1 MSAFDGD
8 GNKSY
13 KFTVT
18 PDHFRAIA
26 QPGGSGMRFSRT
38 EIIHI
43 AISVVALTFA
53 FSLALVDGI
62 RGISG
67 LNLPTLLFIIGVS
80 FVAVSTGFLLHEI
93 AHKRVAQGYNCY
105 AEYRMYPM
113 GLMIGLLSAAFGFLL
128 ALPGAVM
135 IAGRI
140 TMKQNGLISLAGPS
154 MNMLIAVVCMPL
166 AFVFSTEPLL
176 LALFGMVA
184 YINSLLAIFN
194 LLPVPPLDGS
204 KVLQWNF
211 LAYVG
216 AMAAAVALIASY
228 FILISPLYSLL

>member
-8 GNKSY
+8 SNKSY

-18 PDHFRAIA
+18 PDQFRAIA

-43 AISVVALTFA
+43 AISVVALTLA
-53 FSLALVDGI
+53 FSLALVGGI
-62 RGISG
+62 PGISG
-67 LNLPTLLFIIGVS
+67 LNLPTMLFIIGVS

-93 AHKRVAQGYNCY
+93 AHKRVAQGYDCY

-113 GLMIGLLSAAFGFLL
+113 GLMFGLLSAALGFLL

-154 MNMLIAVVCMPL
+154 MNMLIAVVCMSL
-166 AFVFSTEPLL
+166 AFMFSNEPLL
-176 LALFGMVA
+176 LALFGMVT
-184 YINSLLAIFN
+184 YINALLAIFN

-204 KVLQWNF
+204 KIFQWNF

-216 AMAAAVALIASY
+216 VMAAAVALIASY
-228 FILISPLYSLL
+228 FILISPLYSIL